1 MTATIRETAVHN
13 HIRREMVQQ
22 QIPGLALSVMVQ
34 GEPVLLHGYGY
45 ANLEHE
51 IPVTP
56 HTVFEMASITKLFTA
71 TAVMMLV
78 QESKLALS
86 ERLSHCL
93 PNLPEAWQAI
103 TIRQVLTHSSG
114 LKGYTDTP
122 RYWETTRLDI
132 SREAIL
138 DLVRDEPLLFPPGQR
153 YHYDNT
159 GFYLLGL
166 LLEQVSGKT
175 YGDLLD
181 ALIFTPLG
189 MADTRAN
196 DPYAI
201 VPRRAAGY
209 SLQDGALRNKAYYST
224 AGTFS
229 AGVLLSTVSD
239 MAKWDAA
246 LYTEKLLETA
256 VLQQMWTPNPIERR
270 NERLLNF
277 SLGLGWFLVDH
288 RETFFAGH
296 GGGIIGFSST
306 YLRFLRE
313 GVSVVLFCNRD
324 EVTEPHKLAL
334 FVAEEYMQ

>member
-1 MTATIRETAVHN
+1 MTTSRETAVHAT
-13 HIRREMVQQ
+13 IRREMEKQ
-22 QIPGLALSVMVQ
+22 QIPGLALGVIVQ

-45 ANLEHE
+45 ANLEHA

-56 HTVFEMASITKLFTA
+56 HTVFEIASITKLFTA
-71 TAVMMLV
+71 TAVMMLA
-78 QESKLALS
+78 QAGKLALS
-86 ERLSHCL
+86 DPLSRYL

-103 TIRQVLTHSSG
+103 TIRHVLTHSSG
-114 LKGYTDTP
+114 LKGYTDTQ

-132 SREAIL
+132 SRAAIL

-166 LLEQVSGKT
+166 LLEQVSGQA
-175 YGDLLD
+175 YGDLLGEM
-181 ALIFTPLG
+181 IFTPLG
-189 MADTRAN
+189 MTDTRTN

-209 SLQDGALRNKAYYST
+209 SLQDGALHNKAYYST

-256 VLQQMWTPNPIERR
+256 VLQQMWTPNPTEQK
-270 NERLLNF
+270 NERALSF

-313 GVSVVLFCNRD
+313 GVSVVLLCNRD
-324 EVTEPHKLAL
+324 EVPEPHNLAL
-334 FVAEEYMQ
+334 YVAEKFM